1 MKKFLLLLAMAF
13 AVLPAEAQAKL
24 DLRSMAQLRAKRL
37 EMSKSSDS
45 KFNQQMKVLK
55 SAYGVP
61 SNYMLAVIR
70 LSDGYTEEDLEAEG
84 VTVLRCSYGFA
95 FVAVPVEQVEKVS
108 QMKSVRCMQLARPV
122 SNKMKN
128 ARAMT
133 GVDKVHQG
141 LGLPQ
146 AYTGKNVVSGIVDA
160 GLDPNHINFMDADG
174 NPRINFL
181 AYLKVNEN
189 ATSIDDVTDPK
200 FYDSSNISKFS
211 TDDKTSYHGTH
222 TLGIMAGG
230 YRGELNVAEA
240 NTTTGLADI
249 SSMANPYYGVAYE
262 SDIAAACGD
271 LMDLIIAMG
280 VDYILQYAAEE
291 AKKPCVINL
300 SLGSNTGAH
309 DGTGVINQFFDEC
322 AKRDNAIICVSA
334 GNEGDMNIACNKTFT
349 STDTELKTFIEGYNA
364 EFSTGTAYAR
374 AGSTEIY
381 SNDNTPFTEI
391 KCVIYNTARGKIARN
406 FSMTID
412 ETTEGTGKY
421 WVSSADYQE
430 ASTDMIDEILGRYFS
445 GFIGLGW
452 SYDEYSNRFYA
463 IVDYTLINT
472 EANADGQYKVGFI
485 VNGVEGQRID
495 AYSDGTFSY
504 FSNNGI
510 EDWDDG
516 MNNGSISDLAT
527 GNSLIVV
534 GSYNSSSLWGALDG
548 NVYHSSYNTPVNE
561 VTTFSSYGT
570 LVDGRNLPHVL
581 APGAVII
588 SSMNHYYETAGYA
601 DVAATSAQ
609 VPETT
614 RKDSYGWAMGTSMAS
629 PHVAGAIAMWLE
641 ADPTLTVDDVRDIIA
656 KTAYKD
662 EYTALEPDQ
671 VKVGAGKFDAYEGL
685 KEVLLRKES
694 GIGSINA
701 DDTKLVIAQDGER
714 SFKVFLADA
723 KNMTTS
729 VYNTMGARVMY
740 QSVEGNE
747 DTINVDGLTPGCYIV
762 NVNGRYSKCIV
773 VK

>member
-1 MKKFLLLLAMAF
+1 MKKLLLLLALAF

-24 DLRSMAQLRAKRL
+24 DLRSRAQLRAKRL
-37 EMSKSSDS
+37 ELSKSSDS
-45 KFNQQMKVLK
+45 KFSQQMKVLK

-70 LSDGYTEEDLEAEG
+70 LSDGYTEADLEAEG
-84 VTVLRCSYGFA
+84 VMVLRCSYGFA

-108 QMKSVRCMQLARPV
+108 EMKSVRCMQLARPV
-122 SNKMKN
+122 TKKMKN
-128 ARAMT
+128 ARALT

-141 LGLPQ
+141 LGLTQ
-146 AYTGKNVVSGIVDA
+146 AYTGKGVVSGIVDA

-181 AYLKVNEN
+181 SYIKVNEN
-189 ATSIDDVTDPK
+189 ATTLDELAIPK
-200 FYDSSNISKFS
+200 FYDASNISKFT

-240 NTTTGLADI
+240 NTSTGFADI

-271 LMDLIIAMG
+271 LMDVIIAMG
-280 VDYILQYAAEE
+280 VDYILQYAIEE
-291 AKKPCVINL
+291 AKEPCVINL
-300 SLGSNTGAH
+300 SLGSNTGTH

-322 AKRDNAIICVSA
+322 AQRDNAIICVSA

-349 STDTELKTFIEGYNA
+349 STDTEMKTFIEGYNA
-364 EFSTGTAYAR
+364 ELLSGTRYAR

-381 SNDNTPFTEI
+381 SNDNTPVTEI
-391 KCVIYNTARGKIARN
+391 TCVIYNTARGKIAKN
-406 FSMTID
+406 LSMTID

-421 WVSSADYQE
+421 WISSTDYQQ
-430 ASTDMIDEILGRYFS
+430 ASTDIIDQTLAKYFE

-452 SYDEYSNRFYA
+452 SYDEYSNRFCA

-472 EANADGQYKVGFI
+472 EANAEGQYKVGFI
-485 VNGVEGQRID
+485 VKGVEGQRLD

-510 EDWDDG
+510 EGWDDG

-527 GNSLIVV
+527 GKSLIVV
-534 GSYNSSSLWGALDG
+534 GSYNSANEWGALNG
-548 NVYHSSYNTPVNE
+548 NVYRSTYNTPVNE

-588 SSMNHYYETAGYA
+588 SSMNHYYETGGYA
-601 DVAATSAQ
+601 DEAATSAQ

-629 PHVAGAIAMWLE
+629 PHVAGAIALWLE
-641 ADPTLTVDDVRDIIA
+641 ADPTLTVDDVKDIIA

-685 KEVLLRKES
+685 KEVVLRKNT

-701 DDTKLVIAQDGER
+701 DDCRLVVSQVGEH

-723 KNMTTS
+723 KNISTN
-729 VYNTMGARVMY
+729 VYNTMGARVLS

-747 DTINVDGLTPGCYIV
+747 DTVNVDGLTPGCYIV

-773 VK
+773 VN